1 MSVIWG
7 LHNDHQE
14 LDLIANE
21 FISVGWDDIGD
32 LAALGDDKEAL
43 KHKLTVMR
51 PQAKPGAI
59 RVWAGVL
66 LRFAFEMK
74 PGDLV
79 VYPFK
84 ADSTLNFGEV
94 VGDYFYDP
102 TVPVHCN
109 RRKVR
114 WLRTG
119 IPRAEFSKS
128 ARYEVGSAVTLF
140 RVKNHAEEFQRF
152 VDGVDS
158 PVGNS
163 PAIPLAAVAVEEA
176 AENAEDEPNAER
188 IETYTRDFV
197 IETLLRELEGPQFEH
212 FVAQLLEA
220 MGYRTRVT
228 QVSGD
233 GGVDVIAHRD
243 PLGLEPPII
252 KVQCKRTVASIG
264 APAVQSL
271 TGTLAPGGDE
281 LGLFVTLGSYSKDAV
296 HLGRTRQDLRLV
308 NGTELVE
315 LIVDNYERFGPE
327 WKRLLPL
334 RCVYV
339 VDREPEAD

>member
-21 FISVGWDDIGD
+21 FVSVGWDDIGD
-32 LAALGDDKEAL
+32 LRELGDDKEAL
-43 KHKLTVMR
+43 KDRLVANR

-79 VYPFK
+79 IYPFK
-84 ADSTLNFGEV
+84 ADSTLNFAEV
-94 VGDYFYDP
+94 AGDYFYDAGA
-102 TVPVHCN
+102 PVHRN
-109 RRKVR
+109 RRRVR

-119 IPRAEFSKS
+119 VPRAEFSKT

-140 RVKNHAEEFQRF
+140 RVKNHADEFRRF
-152 VDGVDS
+152 VDSGFAHS
-158 PVGNS
+158 AE
-163 PAIPLAAVAVEEA
+163 PAPIALDAVPVEEA
-176 AENAEDEPNAER
+176 AENAEDEPSAER

-197 IETLLRELEGPQFEH
+197 IDTLRALDGHEFEH
-212 FVAQLLEA
+212 FVADLLAA

-228 QVSGD
+228 PPSGD

-243 PLGLEPPII
+243 PLGLEPPIV
-252 KVQCKRTVASIG
+252 KVQCKCSIASVG
-264 APAVQSL
+264 GPVVQSL
-271 TGTLAPGGDE
+271 TGTLAPGGAE
-281 LGLFVTLGSYSKDAV
+281 LGLFVTLGPYARDAI
-296 HLGRTRQDLRLV
+296 HIERTRQDLRLIG
-308 NGTELVE
+308 GTELVA
-315 LIVDNYERFGPE
+315 LIFDHYESLGPE

-334 RCVYV
+334 RRVHV